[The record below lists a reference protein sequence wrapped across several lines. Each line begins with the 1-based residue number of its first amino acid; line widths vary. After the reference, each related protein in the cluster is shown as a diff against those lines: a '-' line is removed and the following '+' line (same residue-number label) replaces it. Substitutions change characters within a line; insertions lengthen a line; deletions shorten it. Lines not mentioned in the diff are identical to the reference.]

1 MNTNKNTK
9 KTIIVNQFE
18 AQMCDAKKGWQVKVV
33 KKEQNDNNKSNKT
46 GE

>member
-1 MNTNKNTK
+1 MKSDKNTK

-18 AQMCDAKKGWQVKVV
+18 AQMDDAKRGWQVKVV
-33 KKEQNDNNKSNKT
+33 KKQNDNNKSNKT

>member
-18 AQMCDAKKGWQVKVV
+18 AQMNDAKKGWQVKVV
-33 KKEQNDNNKSNKT
+33 KKQNDNNKSNKT